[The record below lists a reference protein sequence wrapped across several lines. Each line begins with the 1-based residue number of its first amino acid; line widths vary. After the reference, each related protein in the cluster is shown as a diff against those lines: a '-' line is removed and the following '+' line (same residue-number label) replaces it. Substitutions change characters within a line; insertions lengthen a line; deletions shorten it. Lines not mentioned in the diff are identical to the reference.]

1 MKKFKFFLL
10 ALMACCTAIIAVH
23 AMKTRMDI
31 YMKTGNVEDHMVSE
45 IDSVKLRPGGIDSMV
60 IYKGDGK
67 YSLTKLSLVDSVKF
81 SEVVVDSGALIKS
94 AFKVSA
100 TKSVYFSQGN
110 LQASREKLIQK
121 TTGGK
126 IHSYYFTQWR
136 FAENQYDYIGSANNN
151 ISSTYTGWIDLFGW
165 GTSGWNSG
173 ANAYQSWSTSEAD
186 TAYYPGGSATNDL
199 TGDYAQADWGVYN
212 AISNGGKQ
220 KGLWR
225 TLTTSEWDY
234 LFQNNNWTLAYV
246 KTTSEDST
254 LCFMLIPADFTAPDG
269 ITVVDGVA
277 MTDLLP
283 GTTSSFVDVGATPY
297 TYTVEQFSQLEKLG
311 VVALPCTGYRIGSAY
326 GDNGY
331 GEYWSSSAYSEER
344 ANTFI
349 FSEQLVQSDAHLK
362 RFYGISV
369 RLIQD
374 INFDIHFVNADGTTL
389 LDTTVARGVTPTYTG
404 ATPSEAAPADYEY
417 VFMGWDKEISA
428 ADKDITYT
436 AVYDTVLAKKDGA
449 IRACA
454 YKVSATKSVYFSQG
468 NLQASREKLIQKTT
482 GGKIHSYYFT
492 QWRFAENQYDYIGS
506 ANNNISST
514 YTGWIDLFGW
524 GTSGWNSGAN
534 AYKPWA
540 TVDNED
546 YYPGGSYSN
555 SLTGT
560 YAKADWGVYNAIT
573 NGGNEPNQWR
583 TLTTDEWQYLFKNN
597 KWTLGYVK
605 TTAEDS
611 ILCFML
617 IPADFTAP
625 YGINVDV
632 VGTGNLSETVMRDI
646 SESIYSNNTYTV
658 EQFSQIEKLGVVAL
672 PCAGRRYGTSV
683 YYVGS
688 CGYYWSSSADYS
700 NLAHSFYFHST
711 GVVSSGYGSR
721 YCGISVRIVQDVPK

>member
-126 IHSYYFTQWR
+126 IRSYYFTQWR

-173 ANAYQSWSTSEAD
+173 ANAYQPWSTSEAD

-283 GTTSSFVDVGATPY
+283 GTTSSFVDVCATPY

-311 VVALPCTGYRIGSAY
+311 VVALPCTGHRKGSAY

-349 FSEQLVQSDAHLK
+349 FSERLVQSDGHLN

-374 INFDIHFVNADGTTL
+374 ANFDIHFVNADGTTL

-482 GGKIHSYYFT
+482 GGKIRSYYFT

-597 KWTLGYVK
+597 KWTLGYI
-605 TTAEDS
+605 EDGGNS
-611 ILCFML
+611 YSCFML
-617 IPADFTAP
+617 IPETFTAP
-625 YGINVDV
+625 EGINIDV

-672 PCAGRRYGTSV
+672 PCAGYRSGSSV
-683 YYVGS
+683 SDVGS
-688 CGYYWSSSADYS
+688 YGRYWSSSANDSYY
-700 NLAHSFYFHST
+700 AYSFYFHST
-711 GVVSSGYGSR
+711 GVVSSRNGYRDRGF
-721 YCGISVRIVQDVPK
+721 SVRIVQDVPK